1 MMFEK
6 ISEKSYNKLIVT
18 LYTFGGLLMRK
29 VALITDNWK
38 QFMISAWPYGIVDR
52 MRRKGAEG
60 TLYIFNSAGCW
71 SLDESYNRAEYNIM
85 RLADFTKFDAVI
97 ADFNNF
103 SVQDEVDEIID
114 RIKKAGIPAVSLGKE
129 IDGFYYAGVD
139 NYAAMWQVIEHLNEH
154 HGMKRFWGIFADP
167 SNFESAERERAVKD
181 YLDSHNL
188 SYSENDFAHGD
199 FAYQS
204 GVVCYKKLRLTHEG
218 FPDAFI
224 CANDNLAIS
233 VCEEAA
239 KEGKKVP
246 RDFAVTGFDNF
257 DKASFYTPRIT
268 TVENAR
274 EDIAYLAMDMILALW
289 RGEKIERKQYIKT
302 ELVSQE
308 SCGCHGDPFDM
319 NQYLRKQILSGVDTD
334 RYEEELMNMESE
346 VMQCN
351 DAKSVVA
358 VARASLPSFRVEGLC
373 VVIDDHVFD
382 YHDDDGRGEMAAPE
396 LMEFNIKGY
405 SSNMH
410 VLYAD
415 GCFRGME
422 GEKAEEDIFKKY
434 LLEKQG
440 EDVLFMPLHFGKYT
454 VGYYVTKSAIPMM
467 LSQRFFEIMRII
479 SRRLEELFRSE
490 KLNYVNVRL
499 ENLYKRD
506 TLTGLF
512 NRRGIRIDG
521 EALYRR
527 AIENKDTVLITFT
540 DLDRLKYINDKFGH
554 DYGDLALKGVAE
566 SLKSALNSDAII
578 ARTGGDEFVGIEKI
592 SGPVDFD
599 SIRERIEDKMIDIGS
614 HGNFDFPYS
623 ASTGFVLAKPDGSKS
638 LDEYINDAD
647 EKMYIEK
654 QKNHRKTDYLT
665 EMQDD
670 EDE

>member
-167 SNFESAERERAVKD
+167 SNFESAERERSVKD
-181 YLDSHNL
+181 YVDYHNL

-199 FAYQS
+199 FDYQS

-257 DKASFYTPRIT
+257 D
-268 TVENAR
+268 
-274 EDIAYLAMDMILALW
+274 
-289 RGEKIERKQYIKT
+289 
-302 ELVSQE
+302 
-308 SCGCHGDPFDM
+308 
-319 NQYLRKQILSGVDTD
+319 
-334 RYEEELMNMESE
+334 
-346 VMQCN
+346 
-351 DAKSVVA
+351 
-358 VARASLPSFRVEGLC
+358 
-373 VVIDDHVFD
+373 
-382 YHDDDGRGEMAAPE
+382 
-396 LMEFNIKGY
+396 
-405 SSNMH
+405 
-410 VLYAD
+410 
-415 GCFRGME
+415 
-422 GEKAEEDIFKKY
+422 
-434 LLEKQG
+434 
-440 EDVLFMPLHFGKYT
+440 
-454 VGYYVTKSAIPMM
+454 
-467 LSQRFFEIMRII
+467 
-479 SRRLEELFRSE
+479 
-490 KLNYVNVRL
+490 
-499 ENLYKRD
+499 
-506 TLTGLF
+506 
-512 NRRGIRIDG
+512 
-521 EALYRR
+521 
-527 AIENKDTVLITFT
+527 
-540 DLDRLKYINDKFGH
+540 
-554 DYGDLALKGVAE
+554 
-566 SLKSALNSDAII
+566 
-578 ARTGGDEFVGIEKI
+578 
-592 SGPVDFD
+592 
-599 SIRERIEDKMIDIGS
+599 
-614 HGNFDFPYS
+614 
-623 ASTGFVLAKPDGSKS
+623 
-638 LDEYINDAD
+638 
-647 EKMYIEK
+647 
-654 QKNHRKTDYLT
+654 
-665 EMQDD
+665 
-670 EDE
+670 